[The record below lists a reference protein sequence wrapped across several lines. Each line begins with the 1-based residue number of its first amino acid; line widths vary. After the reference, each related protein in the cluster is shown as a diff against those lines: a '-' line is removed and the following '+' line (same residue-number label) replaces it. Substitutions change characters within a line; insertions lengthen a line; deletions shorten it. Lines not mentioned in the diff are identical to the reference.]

1 MRPRKWRLPTSITYL
16 MYHLSVSTNITLMF
30 FWVKRSRSEFSEWP
44 PSSKST
50 RNLDVVLDI
59 FSSLISLQ
67 NHQHSSLSYNLI
79 ILSIHHL
86 SPCPLIYLYY
96 CQPSPNSPLYYTQS
110 DTKNANTIES
120 QSSTPSLSRPMASV
134 PFKNLMSLIVYS
146 SPVTQSHLISS
157 PFNSVH
163 RNLGFP

>member
-1 MRPRKWRLPTSITYL
+1 MRPRKWRLPTSFTYL
-16 MYHLSVSTNITLMF
+16 TYHLSVSTNITLKL
-30 FWVKRSRSEFSEWP
+30 FWVKRSRSEFSEQ
-44 PSSKST
+44 PSSKSI
-50 RNLDVVLDI
+50 RNLGVVLDI

-67 NHQHSSLSYNLI
+67 NHQHSSLPYNLI

-120 QSSTPSLSRPMASV
+120 QSSTPSLSHPMASV
-134 PFKNLMSLIVYS
+134 PFKNLMSLIGYS

-157 PFNSVH
+157 PFNSIH
-163 RNLGFP
+163 RHLGFP